1 MRAAPIHPW
10 TRLRSTITVIN
21 KCDASQQ
28 TFFMRLA
35 ALRSSKTECS
45 TFCSA
50 AGVHSEHPIL
60 SRKKRKQRI
69 SSNVRSSVCLKA
81 IWWFGILFF
90 SPLFVFLCVFFFV
103 FIALNLFA
111 CCCSSTT
118 GKKSAQNGKL
128 KEMNRGR
135 IELEHRSLL
144 FLLPFYRIYFLVFF
158 LHERNGSNG
167 NSPEQLR

>member
-1 MRAAPIHPW
+1 MWCLPTDILHAPCGSPFFQNRVLHILQRRWRAQCTPNSLSKEKKTTNKFKRALV
-10 TRLRSTITVIN
+10 RLPESNLMIWNFI
-21 KCDASQQ
+21 
-28 TFFMRLA
+28 FL
-35 ALRSSKTECS
+35 S
-45 TFCSA
+45 TFC
-50 AGVHSEHPIL
+50 VF
-60 SRKKRKQRI
+60 
-69 SSNVRSSVCLKA
+69 VC
-81 IWWFGILFF
+81 
-90 SPLFVFLCVFFFV
+90 VFFV

-167 NSPEQLR
+167 NSPKQLR